1 MTGRALSV
9 APVTEQVAQ
18 TVDSEFRDAAGVK
31 VGTQST
37 VVGYT
42 TVTTGYQLKLGEA
55 PVDERDFYH
64 LAGDTRS
71 EDVIANARARGKL
84 KNRIGNAVG
93 LASLAAAIAIPIIA
107 GRGAAPYAV
116 GQVFVVA
123 PIGFGVAVW
132 GKRQVERYNFP
143 ASHPFGAIQQAT
155 PGWATSLDA
164 R

>member
-1 MTGRALSV
+1 VLSV
-9 APVTEQVAQ
+9 EPVTEQVAQ
-18 TVDSEFRDAAGVK
+18 TVDSEFRDANGVR

-37 VVGYT
+37 VVGYN
-42 TVTTGYQLKLGEA
+42 TVTTGYRLQLGDA

-71 EDVIANARARGKL
+71 EDVVANARARGML

-93 LASLAAAIAIPIIA
+93 LASLVAAVAIPIIA

-123 PIGFGVAVW
+123 PIGFGFAVW

-143 ASHPFGAIQQAT
+143 ASHPFGAIEQAT
-155 PGWATSLDA
+155 PEWASRVDA